1 MSYVIRNIRPS
12 VIYLP
17 DAGLRLD
24 SGETTV
30 VETLSPQMQELLANQ
45 ALEAISSEPDP
56 PVAPMPAPVEEAPAT
71 VDTFA
76 ESPSP
81 VPIDAVPVAPPV
93 EESAVPVVPPVEES
107 AAPVVTEK
115 KTRKSGMATI
125 PSEQSDDTR

>member
-56 PVAPMPAPVEEAPAT
+56 PAAPVLAPVEEAAT
-71 VDTFA
+71 AADTSTEA
-76 ESPSP
+76 PSP
-81 VPIDAVPVAPPV
+81 APVEDVPVAPL
-93 EESAVPVVPPVEES
+93 VEES

-115 KTRKSGMATI
+115 KTRKSGIMTI

>member
-24 SGETTV
+24 SGQTTV

-45 ALEAISSEPDP
+45 ALEAISSDPDP
-56 PVAPMPAPVEEAPAT
+56 PAPVEEAPTAA
-71 VDTFA
+71 DTST
-76 ESPSP
+76 ESPAP
-81 VPIDAVPVAPPV
+81 VPVEDVPVA
-93 EESAVPVVPPVEES
+93 PPVEES

-125 PSEQSDDTR
+125 PSEPSDDTR